1 MIAVKVSS
9 DPDVMAGK
17 SASQGAPPLDRTGA
31 RKPAEKPELD
41 PRTTK

>member
-9 DPDVMAGK
+9 DPDVMAG
-17 SASQGAPPLDRTGA
+17 SPLAKVPLLLYRTGA